1 VPELVLNC
9 GRFLAS
15 VLRAFDF
22 ASSIKPADEPRNWP
36 PPWAC
41 HPGRHPGPIARRA
54 PAAPSHPGPPPAR
67 GPPGVG
73 QRWTRGAG
81 GGLQIRVDWGRLL
94 TLPALKLGVEIGP
107 TRQSVF
113 GPGAGKIGPHYARP
127 LSLFILFPWVHP
139 WVHPAWHRGWSAGPG
154 GCHSRGWSFCCC
166 SSGMPHRG
174 CVCSSMARSF
184 GDTFLP
190 GAPVPGCPLLAIR
203 PRCLALA
210 IRSWFPRSRLSVPG
224 YPSRLF
230 VPGSRSRS
238 LAPRLSAPGFF
249 VSSVAPVSPGFDLV
263 PLARSTFPR
272 AICGVIARVCS
283 QGGIPRGLL
292 PGGIPEGLLLGRIP
306 RLPAPASIS
315 CAPSRTSRSRGCLML
330 VCPSGRPYRPGEAPV
345 LGVVP
350 GTPVRACRCGW
361 LVARWRLVLAANRE
375 GPSRSSMLQAL
386 SPSRAPHARRVRA
399 GLPTVR
405 PGRPAIDSRGSRV
418 SCGPGPEHPR
428 PRRMPGRGRCVEGPR
443 RSPGV
448 LLRRGCRR
456 SRRRARPGHRG
467 MSSWRAA
474 LAVVPG
480 HGFPG
485 GARPARGDTRLA
497 ARRIRRGAHGSG
509 PTALSCARRSSWLLA
524 APRHTPP
531 HPVTPR
537 RTMLAPRVLGGPRR
551 HDTGGRGVPSVAAHP
566 GPPGRRSVRRAT
578 AHPDRGRAHRRAEE
592 CPPASGRPGRRNAAL
607 HPAGVPLRPPVGPV
621 TVMRHYTRRGCPLSS
636 GRPGRR
642 NAALHP
648 PGVSFV
654 LRPARSP

>member
-1 VPELVLNC
+1 MAPVLGKVALRMRDPSRYSSFSRWFTRWFTQCGTRVGLPDPAGDLPVVGLLLLLGDAPSRLRLFFDGALLRGAPFLLVL
-9 GRFLAS
+9 
-15 VLRAFDF
+15 
-22 ASSIKPADEPRNWP
+22 
-36 PPWAC
+36 
-41 HPGRHPGPIARRA
+41 
-54 PAAPSHPGPPPAR
+54 
-67 GPPGVG
+67 
-73 QRWTRGAG
+73 
-81 GGLQIRVDWGRLL
+81 
-94 TLPALKLGVEIGP
+94 
-107 TRQSVF
+107 
-113 GPGAGKIGPHYARP
+113 
-127 LSLFILFPWVHP
+127 
-139 WVHPAWHRGWSAGPG
+139 
-154 GCHSRGWSFCCC
+154 
-166 SSGMPHRG
+166 
-174 CVCSSMARSF
+174 RS
-184 GDTFLP
+184 P
-190 GAPVPGCPLLAIR
+190 
-203 PRCLALA
+203 A
-210 IRSWFPRSRLSVPG
+210 IRSWFPRSRLSAPGYPLPVPHSWFPLLAPRSGLSAPG

-238 LAPRLSAPGFF
+238 LAPRLSAPRLFVPRF
-249 VSSVAPVSPGFDLV
+249 PLRVSSSPRSHQSLLDSTSCHAPGLSPPVRL
-263 PLARSTFPR
+263 P
-272 AICGVIARVCS
+272 
-283 QGGIPRGLL
+283 QGQFRGHCAGLL
-292 PGGIPEGLLLGRIP
+292 PEGILGVSQDRLPGCIP
-306 RLPAPASIS
+306 RLPAPASIDRAHLPGRA
-315 CAPSRTSRSRGCLML
+315 APGGCLMRTW
-330 VCPSGRPYRPGEAPV
+330 PSGWPYRPGEAPV